1 MINFLSSVGIIGGA
15 DGTTSIIVSGPRAQ
29 ADGTFWGWL
38 AGGCLLAYLLGSVD
52 FGIIVSKLLYKDDI
66 RTHGS
71 GNAGATNILRTF
83 GWTGAI
89 LTALGDIAKSAIA
102 VTLVRWMVT
111 NATGVPEL
119 GACAAYVS
127 GLFAVFGHLWPI
139 WFKFKGGKGVATAG
153 GAILAT
159 APLVVLVLAAVF
171 AIMVITTRIVSL
183 SSITVAALYPVLTF
197 LYSMW
202 RGYDVGFTTVCAL
215 IMGGLV
221 IWMHRENIKRLRNG
235 TEYKF
240 GQKKK

>member
-1 MINFLSSVGIIGGA
+1 MINFLSSVGVIGGA
-15 DGTTSIIVSGPRAQ
+15 DGPTTILVSGPLAQ
-29 ADGTFWGWL
+29 ADAGFWGWL
-38 AGGCLLAYLLGSVD
+38 ALGCLIAYLLGSVD
-52 FGIIVSKLLYKDDI
+52 FGIVVSKLLYKDDI

-83 GWTGAI
+83 GWAGAI

-102 VTLVRWMVT
+102 VTLVRWLVT

-139 WFKFKGGKGVATAG
+139 WFKFKGGKGVATAA

-159 APLVVLVLAAVF
+159 APLVVLALAVVF
-171 AIMVITTRIVSL
+171 FLMVVTTRIVSL
-183 SSITVAALYPVLTF
+183 SSITVAALYPVFTF
-197 LYSMW
+197 FYSSW
-202 RGYDVGFTTVCAL
+202 RGYDVGFTTLCAL

-221 IWMHRENIKRLRNG
+221 IWMHRANIKRLLNG

-240 GQKKK
+240 GQKK